1 MSKQD
6 KTDDST
12 QPDDSNGNDDATFD
26 DVPEPEPEPESDA
39 APALE
44 VDTAATEKTP
54 ASKGGAIAWLALL
67 LSLAALAGAGY
78 IVYEDWRTG
87 GEADDSV
94 SLLANSLAGLDG
106 RIDAGSES
114 LADLDRGLAELG
126 DAASRTSSDLNTL
139 RRDYDNR
146 VGVIDSLPPRVATLE
161 ASIAA
166 LQGVSAGA
174 RETFLLAESE
184 YYMQIANAQLQL
196 AGNPQLAA
204 LALGMADERIV
215 QLADPALTG
224 VRRAIADELAALDA
238 MEKPDIEGVTLT
250 LASLSRVVDSMPLRQ
265 ARGSAA
271 DEGAAAEED
280 TGRMGRAWNA
290 VKGAMSGLVKVTP
303 PNEAALPLIAPDQV
317 YFLRTNLAL
326 QLQAARLALLRGE
339 KAVFEQSLDDA
350 AAWLRQYFDTG
361 STQVTSALTTIA
373 EIRDGAFAVS
383 PPDISESLRLLR
395 QFRTLAETAP

>member
-1 MSKQD
+1 MSKKDNNDDTPQ
-6 KTDDST
+6 TDDSET
-12 QPDDSNGNDDATFD
+12 TDDATFD
-26 DVPEPEPEPESDA
+26 DIPPQEPES

-44 VDTAATEKTP
+44 ADPAIQATSPTRR
-54 ASKGGAIAWLALL
+54 GGGIAWLALL
-67 LSLAALAGAGY
+67 VSLVALTGIGY

-87 GEADDSV
+87 SEADDSTS
-94 SLLANSLAGLDG
+94 SLASSVTNLGDRVDASSEALAN
-106 RIDAGSES
+106 
-114 LADLDRGLAELG
+114 LDRGLAELG
-126 DAASRTSSDLNTL
+126 GASSRTSSDLDAL
-139 RRDYDNR
+139 RRDYENR
-146 VGVIDSLPPRVATLE
+146 VGLFDSLPPRVATLE
-161 ASIAA
+161 DSLAA
-166 LQGVSAGA
+166 LQGVSTGA

-224 VRRAIADELAALDA
+224 VRRAISDELAALDA

-250 LASLSRVVDSMPLRQ
+250 LASLSRVVDTLPLRQ
-265 ARGSAA
+265 AGADDAEETAAA
-271 DEGAAAEED
+271 DEE
-280 TGRMGRAWNA
+280 TGRMGRAWNS

-303 PNEAALPLIAPDQV
+303 PDQAQMPLIAPDQV

-326 QLQAARLALLRGE
+326 QLQSARLALLRGE

-350 AAWLRQYFDTG
+350 AAWLRQYFDTE
-361 STQVTSALTTIA
+361 STQVTSALTTIS
-373 EIRDGAFAVS
+373 EIRDGLFAVT

>member
-6 KTDDST
+6 KTDEST
-12 QPDDSNGNDDATFD
+12 QPDDAASSDDATFA
-26 DVPEPEPEPESDA
+26 DVPEEEPGSEPEQPA
-39 APALE
+39 ALE
-44 VDTAATEKTP
+44 ADTAPPAATP
-54 ASKGGAIAWLALL
+54 ARKGGGVAWLALL
-67 LSLAALAGAGY
+67 LSLAALAGSGY
-78 IVYEDWRTG
+78 LLYEDWRTG
-87 GEADDSV
+87 SAAEDSSSSMASSLSNLGSRVDAAGET
-94 SLLANSLAGLDG
+94 LAN
-106 RIDAGSES
+106 
-114 LADLDRGLAELG
+114 LDRGLAELG
-126 DAASRTSSDLNTL
+126 DQSSRTSSELDTL
-139 RRDYDNR
+139 RRDYENR
-146 VGVIDSLPPRVATLE
+146 VGLFDSLPPRVSTLE
-161 ASIAA
+161 SSIAA

-196 AGNPQLAA
+196 AGNPHLAA

-250 LASLSRVVDSMPLRQ
+250 LASLSRVVDALPLRQ
-265 ARGSAA
+265 SDGA
-271 DEGAAAEED
+271 DIDSVADDGEEA
-280 TGRMGRAWNA
+280 GRMGRAWNS

-303 PNEAALPLIAPDQV
+303 PNEAEMPLIAPDQV

-326 QLQAARLALLRGE
+326 QLQSARLALLRGE

-361 STQVTSALTTIA
+361 STQVSSTLTTIS
-373 EIRDGAFAVS
+373 EIRDGLFAVA

-395 QFRTLAETAP
+395 QFRLLAETAP